1 MPSTGTTSA
10 HNSGVM
16 TGSGLANAG
25 SARAV
30 NLTVWSDTTA
40 SGSLRIAAGQGTTD
54 SNEVSITSGLDTSS
68 SGALRTPL
76 DKAQPMAVR
85 PAMPP
90 EKSRWG
96 CCRGQLPRANGST
109 DGGAMT
115 IADGPVRSVNDGAVA
130 SPTGQVPAGTPYPS
144 RSDQE
149 TQTQTARESTVPS
162 SGKSNPVNSDA
173 VMIGR
178 QLAATSEC
186 GRAMRKA
193 RKSCVVVQHSWGF
206 VAVTWQ
212 ARGVA
217 FSWSKYFAAPASS
230 MR

>member
-1 MPSTGTTSA
+1 MNGVSGAIVPSTGTTSA
-10 HNSGVM
+10 ENSGVVM
-16 TGSGLANAG
+16 NGSGVVNAG

-96 CCRGQLPRANGST
+96 CCRGQLPRGNGST
-109 DGGAMT
+109 GGGAMT
-115 IADGPVRSVNDGAVA
+115 IADRPVRSVNGGAVGIANGTSA
-130 SPTGQVPAGTPYPS
+130 SRDTISISIRSRNANTNGAREHRAELGQVEPG
-144 RSDQE
+144 
-149 TQTQTARESTVPS
+149 
-162 SGKSNPVNSDA
+162 
-173 VMIGR
+173 
-178 QLAATSEC
+178 
-186 GRAMRKA
+186 
-193 RKSCVVVQHSWGF
+193 
-206 VAVTWQ
+206 
-212 ARGVA
+212 
-217 FSWSKYFAAPASS
+217 
-230 MR
+230 